1 MKIVVLDG
9 YALNPGD
16 LDWQPL
22 AGLGEITIYD
32 RTSYTDTKEII
43 ERIGKASAVFT
54 NKNAPYK
61 GNTTSMP

>member
-22 AGLGEITIYD
+22 AGLGKSRFMIALPIQIRRRSLSE
-32 RTSYTDTKEII
+32 
-43 ERIGKASAVFT
+43 SAKHRLFYEQ
-54 NKNAPYK
+54 NAPYK